1 MSDIYNKNDNLDIRR
16 KLRLNS
22 TKSEIILWQQLRNKR
37 FLNLKFKRQ
46 YGIDNYI
53 VDFYCPKFKLAIEID
68 GGYHLEKETKEYDQ
82 ARQEYLEDISIVF
95 LRFTNKQIINELKIV
110 LKTIAGYITDKTN
123 KTKFL
128 DKPQ

>member
-1 MSDIYNKNDNLDIRR
+1 
-16 KLRLNS
+16 
-22 TKSEIILWQQLRNKR
+22 
-37 FLNLKFKRQ
+37 
-46 YGIDNYI
+46 
-53 VDFYCPKFKLAIEID
+53 LAIEID